1 MSDLFLLPFQR
12 RISKDDT
19 GDDKPYGSKNDDY
32 DKICEKVMADNGVQK
47 ALEAMKEKWRMIMFM
62 YDDCMDL
69 RKAKFEHDTLAKRN
83 KLKKEFIA
91 LLITYLLITVPGVIT
106 LYLAFLF
113 VIWFVTTAG

>member
-1 MSDLFLLPFQR
+1 MSDLFFLPFQR

-32 DKICEKVMADNGVQK
+32 DKICEKVMADNAVQK
-47 ALEAMKEKWRMIMFM
+47 ALEAMQEKWRMIMFM

-69 RKAKFEHDTLAKRN
+69 RNAKFEHDTLAKRN
-83 KLKKEFIA
+83 KLKKDFIA